1 MKVLSYLLG
10 IATIKRISA
19 VLFIFQPGKSSDR
32 TVLEACT
39 GYVRHMGRFFESKT
53 YVFVLDAQLT
63 NGDAEVFLLD
73 NKKRPLLKL
82 SRQCPSQS
90 IDLDGHCRY
99 YLRWEFKSASGKCEL
114 SWQKVNG

>member
-10 IATIKRISA
+10 IATIKRIRA

-32 TVLEACT
+32 AVLKACT
-39 GYVRHMGRFFESKT
+39 GYVRHRGKFSESKT

-63 NGDAEVFLLD
+63 NGDAEVLLMD

-82 SRQCPSQS
+82 SRQFPSQS
-90 IDLDGHCRY
+90 IDLDGNCRY

-114 SWQKVNG
+114 SW